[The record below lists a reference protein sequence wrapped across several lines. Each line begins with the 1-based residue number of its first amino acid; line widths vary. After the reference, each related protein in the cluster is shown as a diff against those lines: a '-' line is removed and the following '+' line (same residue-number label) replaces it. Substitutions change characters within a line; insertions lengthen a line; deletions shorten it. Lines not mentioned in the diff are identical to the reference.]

1 MKYTYPV
8 LTEIDTFYTDKE
20 GYLIT
25 PEKLGYGKYSLV
37 EVEAP
42 YGYVLNSAPVDFEI
56 TRDAAASEDGL
67 VIVTVSQEDMPQKS
81 VITINKSGSVFA
93 TVKKMMTYILRNMPM
108 QH

>member
-42 YGYVLNSAPVDFEI
+42 YGYVLNSAPVD
-56 TRDAAASEDGL
+56 
-67 VIVTVSQEDMPQKS
+67 
-81 VITINKSGSVFA
+81 
-93 TVKKMMTYILRNMPM
+93 LR
-108 QH
+108 